1 MLFRSIKIDNVKKRL
16 KEGKETL
23 KNIKFT
29 HDIEDFNSGVVN
41 SSYKLL
47 PTMQEKVRAQMELC
61 KKLRAVDEKDV
72 ARLVIERHFIR
83 DIRGN
88 LRKFSMQGFRC
99 VACNEKFRRPPL
111 TGKCIKC
118 GGKIIFTISE
128 GSILKYMQP
137 ALDLAKNFNSSAYL
151 TESLEL
157 TEMYIQSIFG
167 KDLEKQE
174 TISKWF

>member
-1 MLFRSIKIDNVKKRL
+1 MS
-16 KEGKETL
+16 
-23 KNIKFT
+23 
-29 HDIEDFNSGVVN
+29 
-41 SSYKLL
+41 
-47 PTMQEKVRAQMELC
+47 LC
-61 KKLRAVDEKDV
+61 KKIRAVYTSDV
-72 ARLVIERHFIR
+72 ARLIIERHFVR

-111 TGKCIKC
+111 IGRCTKC

-137 ALDLAKNFNSSAYL
+137 ALDLAKNFNLSAYL
-151 TESLEL
+151 TESLDL

-167 KDLEKQE
+167 KDAEKQE
-174 TISKWF
+174 MINKWF

>member
-1 MLFRSIKIDNVKKRL
+1 
-16 KEGKETL
+16 
-23 KNIKFT
+23 
-29 HDIEDFNSGVVN
+29 
-41 SSYKLL
+41 
-47 PTMQEKVRAQMELC
+47 
-61 KKLRAVDEKDV
+61 
-72 ARLVIERHFIR
+72 
-83 DIRGN
+83 
-88 LRKFSMQGFRC
+88 MQGFRC

-111 TGKCIKC
+111 MGKCIKC

-167 KDLEKQE
+167 KDAEKQE
-174 TISKWF
+174 TINKWF